1 MAGSAK
7 VQINLANTERI
18 LRELK
23 RLKNLHCDVGINAEE
38 HEDSG
43 IPVSEVAKYLEFGWT
58 QTVTARQ
65 SGWFMGQGY
74 YVPQGTLLKLPPR
87 PTFQST
93 YKANHKKWSAIGVMF
108 LKGFCNAPL
117 NKMTKALE
125 AMATE
130 AQTDLKACIDTNGAS
145 NGSPFAPRSPLTMA
159 MYSKT
164 VKAEKHKT
172 DGTGTASGSKAL
184 RNTGHFERS
193 IIFDIIND

>member
-1 MAGSAK
+1 
-7 VQINLANTERI
+7 
-18 LRELK
+18 
-23 RLKNLHCDVGINAEE
+23 
-38 HEDSG
+38 
-43 IPVSEVAKYLEFGWT
+43 
-58 QTVTARQ
+58 
-65 SGWFMGQGY
+65 
-74 YVPQGTLLKLPPR
+74 
-87 PTFQST
+87 
-93 YKANHKKWSAIGVMF
+93 
-108 LKGFCNAPL
+108 
-117 NKMTKALE
+117 
-125 AMATE
+125 MATE